1 MPTPDNARQ
10 GHVVLRAVLI
20 TLALGVLLASVVMAW
35 WVRQADDGGPMTGQA
50 TVSADTASSPA
61 EAP

>member
-1 MPTPDNARQ
+1 MPTTDNARQ

-35 WVRQADDGGPMTGQA
+35 WVRQADESGLMTGQA
-50 TVSADTASSPA
+50 TASADAGSRQA